1 MLRFLTQGLALP
13 HMKELVLNYRCC
25 GSVLLLVMLFV
36 GGLSRA
42 AEPKPQAPVAAEKPK
57 VLFLDLQCTIVDPA
71 VVETISD
78 LVGAELGQHKKYD
91 VITTQDLRQMAKL
104 EVEKQKS
111 GCSDMDCL
119 SELAGA
125 MGARYVVYGKVGQ
138 LAERTIITL
147 NLFDSDEAKAVDRA
161 VVSASSLGEVPE
173 LLPAAVAKL
182 VGEKEL
188 VPPTPEPVP
197 EPTPKVVAK
206 TVPAPEP
213 EPAPVAPAPVAEP
226 EPPAPKRAVP
236 WVRVGSAGAVAAVGA
251 GLALALG
258 QPAYSEMIRLESSYK
273 DRAESLM
280 DEDSPGEYLEGSA
293 TSSKASA
300 KVAQTDYLAGP
311 VYWLWS
317 GYSVAAIAGAYAVW
331 AYLTAPLLEEDPAE
345 VTP

>member
-1 MLRFLTQGLALP
+1 MFNRCGDLVVFLMVLTAGGLA
-13 HMKELVLNYRCC
+13 H
-25 GSVLLLVMLFV
+25 
-36 GGLSRA
+36 A
-42 AEPKPQAPVAAEKPK
+42 AAPKPPAPVAAEKPK
-57 VLFLDLQCTIVDPA
+57 ILFLDLQCTIVDPA

-138 LAERTIITL
+138 LAEQTIITL

-161 VVSASSLGEVPE
+161 VISAPSLGKVPE

-182 VGEKEL
+182 MGEKEL
-188 VPPTPEPVP
+188 APPPPKPVP
-197 EPTPKVVAK
+197 EPAPAAVAK
-206 TVPAPEP
+206 TVPAP

-236 WVRVGSAGAVAAVGA
+236 WGRVGSAGAVAVVGA

-273 DRAESLM
+273 RRAENLI
-280 DEDSPGEYLEGSA
+280 DEDSSGDYLEGSA

-317 GYSVAAIAGAYAVW
+317 GYSVAVLAGSYALW
-331 AYLTAPLLEEDPAE
+331 AYLSAPLVEEEKAE